1 MKKILI
7 TAFTLLSF
15 NAFADQCQY
24 VTTASAETAVKL
36 LSISK
41 KNSGDALFLCQNCG
55 DKIPEEVQLN
65 KVEIGFTNV
74 SDVPSVVIV
83 NGSQID
89 LAYTYVNVHGD
100 TYVNLGKLSN
110 CANDGTSQF
119 IVRKKSVNGSINYK
133 VGPIL

>member
-7 TAFTLLSF
+7 SAITLLSF

-36 LSISK
+36 LSLSK
-41 KNSGDALFLCQNCG
+41 KNSGGALSLCQNCG
-55 DKIPEEVQLN
+55 EREPEEIQID

-74 SDVPSVVIV
+74 SDVPSVVII
-83 NGSQID
+83 NGRQID
-89 LAYTYVNVHGD
+89 LAYTYVNVNGD
-100 TYVNLGKLSN
+100 TFVNLGKLSN

-119 IVRKKSVNGSINYK
+119 IVKKQNNKYK